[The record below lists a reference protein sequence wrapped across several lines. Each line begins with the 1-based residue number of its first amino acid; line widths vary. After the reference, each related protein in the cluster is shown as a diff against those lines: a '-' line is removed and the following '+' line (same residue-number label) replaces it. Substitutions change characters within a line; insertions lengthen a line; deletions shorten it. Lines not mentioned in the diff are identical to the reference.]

1 MSCAEG
7 EEPDWTGWSAF
18 DAAPGRPLR
27 DVDRATAERYFH
39 VLSGLSS
46 WLRRAQ
52 SRYHV
57 DPERLVGTHGHR
69 LIAGNDEPQD
79 IFVLAVRGAIAAA

>member
-1 MSCAEG
+1 MRFG
-7 EEPDWTGWSAF
+7 VPN
-18 DAAPGRPLR
+18 P
-27 DVDRATAERYFH
+27 
-39 VLSGLSS
+39 
-46 WLRRAQ
+46 
-52 SRYHV
+52 RYHV